1 MFPQWTEEGSVATCQ
16 HEEVL
21 EEVRNALEEVLGA
34 QKEVEENAGMILNAG
49 SLEEAKQLYLIYQ
62 VSAESEERERRV
74 QSRDGTCG
82 SKKILESLIT
92 LNIIAGYHHVYLL
105 FWSSRSHFVSVSS
118 TIAKHLTHNVV
129 D

>member
-1 MFPQWTEEGSVATCQ
+1 MFPQWTEEGSVTTCQ

-74 QSRDGTCG
+74 RSRDGFF
-82 SKKILESLIT
+82 SFFLFSPFFFFFFFS
-92 LNIIAGYHHVYLL
+92 LL
-105 FWSSRSHFVSVSS
+105 FSFFPFFPVSKNKQIVIFCSVLR
-118 TIAKHLTHNVV
+118 H
-129 D
+129 